1 MNSLMFLIMNE
12 ELVGVGKSSF
22 LELLTTFGSTTS
34 HNDKTFDSPSQFH
47 VAVRLCYKENTTADR
62 FMTLLDVNLA
72 PGDSCFSRI
81 QQCRCSYTLNIRLA
95 HGVRGVHGVTGI
107 SGCVYMDQVES
118 PCSLPTA
125 PWKTTAAT
133 SPATANATVQQWG

>member
-47 VAVRLCYKENTTADR
+47 VAVRLGYKENTTADR

-81 QQCRCSYTLNIRLA
+81 QQCRCSYTLNIRRA
-95 HGVRGVHGVTGI
+95 PGVHSVLGAIVI
-107 SGCVYMDQVES
+107 FGCVYMDQGE
-118 PCSLPTA
+118 
-125 PWKTTAAT
+125 
-133 SPATANATVQQWG
+133 